1 MSKFLLKGLIIKEP
15 WIDLILTGE
24 KVWEIRG
31 SNTKIRG
38 TIALIKSGSGS
49 VVGLCDLKDVVG
61 PLSLSKFRRSKSFHA
76 IPSNQLKNGLPYQ
89 NTYAWVLDNT
99 ICLRKPVSYRHPR
112 GAVIWVNLPNTVVKQ
127 IYNQNTLKL
136 QGKENEMTILKKDLQ
151 ALNKDIQALGK
162 TIDKLIAAV
171 EKGETT
177 KVAKKTTAKPIKA
190 KTTKRSPAQKAPA
203 KKKTTKLTATDQVLG
218 IINGSNNGVNTATLM
233 KKTGFDQRKIWS
245 IINRA
250 SKAGKIKRAGKGIY
264 IGA

>member
-89 NTYAWVLDNT
+89 NTYAWILDNT
-99 ICLRKPVSYRHPR
+99 IYLRKPVSYRHPR

-151 ALNKDIQALGK
+151 ALNRDI
-162 TIDKLIAAV
+162 
-171 EKGETT
+171 
-177 KVAKKTTAKPIKA
+177 
-190 KTTKRSPAQKAPA
+190 
-203 KKKTTKLTATDQVLG
+203 
-218 IINGSNNGVNTATLM
+218 
-233 KKTGFDQRKIWS
+233 
-245 IINRA
+245 
-250 SKAGKIKRAGKGIY
+250 
-264 IGA
+264 

>member
-1 MSKFLLKGLIIKEP
+1 MSKFLLKGLILKEP

-112 GAVIWVNLPNTVVKQ
+112 GAVIWVNLPNTVIKQ

-136 QGKENEMTILKKDLQ
+136 QGKENGMTISKKDLQ

-177 KVAKKTTAKPIKA
+177 KVAKKTTTKPVKA
-190 KTTKRSPAQKAPA
+190 KTTKRAPA
-203 KKKTTKLTATDQVLG
+203 KKAPVKKNTAQPSATDQVLN
-218 IINGSNNGVNTATLM
+218 IIKRSKKGVNTATLM
-233 KKTGFDQRKIWS
+233 TKTGFDVKKVRNILQRTFKQ
-245 IINRA
+245 
-250 SKAGKIKRAGKGIY
+250 GKIKRVEKGVY
-264 IGA
+264 VGA